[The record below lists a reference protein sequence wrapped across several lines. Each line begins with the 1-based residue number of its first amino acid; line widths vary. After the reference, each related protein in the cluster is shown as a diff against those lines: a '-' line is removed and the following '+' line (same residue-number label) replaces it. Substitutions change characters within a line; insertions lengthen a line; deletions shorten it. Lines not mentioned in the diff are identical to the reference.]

1 METLVLGAVRPPPES
16 CDDRGKRPKQE
27 TESESVDEEQSEKE
41 PEEESESVDEEQS
54 EKESEEESSDSEPE
68 EEWVRQMKFK
78 LEWDWKS
85 HTLEEVKEMYE
96 NEPYPYFVA
105 CTRFVFKNRL
115 QREQEEAHQK
125 ALAEYLHMSRG
136 ISPYDAI
143 PVPSDVNYAINNFT
157 RPLYITEERRP
168 GLTRLSKLALDDYN
182 TKNQDKHQ
190 YEFAEL
196 VKVTHKRLPL
206 GTFYITFTAKPKDA
220 TGVDPPN
227 CDATTFQAHV
237 VDNITGDPDIEYC
250 SIKT

>member
-1 METLVLGAVRPPPES
+1 MNEEESMETLVLGAVRPPPES

-27 TESESVDEEQSEKE
+27 TESEYVT
-41 PEEESESVDEEQS
+41 EEQS

-136 ISPYDAI
+136 ISVSLNLIRESVIAS
-143 PVPSDVNYAINNFT
+143 SD
-157 RPLYITEERRP
+157 
-168 GLTRLSKLALDDYN
+168 S
-182 TKNQDKHQ
+182 
-190 YEFAEL
+190 
-196 VKVTHKRLPL
+196 
-206 GTFYITFTAKPKDA
+206 
-220 TGVDPPN
+220 DPPITVAGIHSLFI
-227 CDATTFQAHV
+227 CIHF
-237 VDNITGDPDIEYC
+237 DN
-250 SIKT
+250 

>member
-1 METLVLGAVRPPPES
+1 MNEEESMETLVLGAVRPPPES

-27 TESESVDEEQSEKE
+27 TESEYVT
-41 PEEESESVDEEQS
+41 EEQS

-85 HTLEEVKEMYE
+85 HTLEEVKE
-96 NEPYPYFVA
+96 
-105 CTRFVFKNRL
+105 
-115 QREQEEAHQK
+115 
-125 ALAEYLHMSRG
+125 
-136 ISPYDAI
+136 I
-143 PVPSDVNYAINNFT
+143 
-157 RPLYITEERRP
+157 PLYITEERRP
-168 GLTRLSKLALDDYN
+168 GLTHLSKLALDDYN
-182 TKNQDKHQ
+182 TKNQDKQQ

-206 GTFYITFTAKPKDA
+206 GTCYITFTAKPKDA
-220 TGVDPPN
+220 TGVDPSN
-227 CDATTFQAHV
+227 CSATTFQAHA